1 MLKKQVY
8 SLHTHYISFTNY
20 STQINI
26 DVICFTILAATPPRT
41 YYEDGEK
48 EKKKNSR
55 IIFSDDDDSILA
67 VRGALKFFF
76 FPSQLQIN
84 LVLENVVVNYVGV

>member
-1 MLKKQVY
+1 MTLYVLQY
-8 SLHTHYISFTNY
+8 LQRLLH
-20 STQINI
+20 
-26 DVICFTILAATPPRT
+26 VRT
-41 YYEDGEK
+41 MRMERRK
-48 EKKKNSR
+48 KKKNSR

-84 LVLENVVVNYVGV
+84 LVLENVVTNYAGV

>member
-26 DVICFTILAATPPRT
+26 DVICLTILAATPPRSMRM
-41 YYEDGEK
+41 ERR
-48 EKKKNSR
+48 KKNSR

-84 LVLENVVVNYVGV
+84 LVLENVVTNYAGV